1 MGYFYE
7 SGFCFGLARRA
18 KQNTKDEIKYP
29 TTVLTKPSYKRFI
42 IQLEGYKISSVKV
55 GPLHNENAL
64 HTNGTPLQVHFRFV
78 QRYCSL
84 VGSENLSN
92 RFTYEIICSGFRRS
106 FEVFQSF
113 AGKTK
118 VE

>member
-7 SGFCFGLARRA
+7 SAFCFGLARRA

-64 HTNGTPLQVHFRFV
+64 HTNGTPLQVQF
-78 QRYCSL
+78 SL
-84 VGSENLSN
+84 CATLLLIGW
-92 RFTYEIICSGFRRS
+92 
-106 FEVFQSF
+106 
-113 AGKTK
+113 K
-118 VE
+118 